1 MSSHTAAYLRRLGL
15 PESMPPTIETLRE
28 IHRRHQRTIPYEN
41 LGIMLGPA
49 PSVDPEASLARVGE
63 VGRAGYCL
71 HQNAVLELVLR
82 DLGFE
87 VERRHGHEWT
97 DPELSGSDALNHL
110 VLVVS
115 GLPTDDNPAG
125 RWWPDVGLGEGHL
138 DVLPLVPGKY
148 LDGPFTFEITEVR
161 EDGWSARND
170 PTGSFVGLE
179 VTTRPTDQASIEA
192 AHALLSTPPDGEFAR
207 VMVVQRRD
215 EDGLETVRG
224 CMKVRVD
231 ADGKHEVELT
241 TYDAWRAAL
250 VDIGISLEGITEDA
264 LHDLWQRS
272 QAAHAEWRA
281 RRRS

>member
-1 MSSHTAAYLRRLGL
+1 MSSTAAYLRRLGFTER
-15 PESMPPTIETLRE
+15 PAPTIDTLRE
-28 IHRRHQRTIPYEN
+28 IHRRHQRTVPYEN
-41 LGIMLGPA
+41 LGIMLGPV
-49 PSVDPEASLARVGE
+49 PSVDPELSLARVGQ

-82 DLGFE
+82 DLGFD
-87 VERRHGHEWT
+87 VERRHGHEWS
-97 DPELSGSDALNHL
+97 DPELSGSDELNHL
-110 VLVVS
+110 VLFVS
-115 GLPTDDNPAG
+115 GLPTHDNPGG

-148 LDGPFTFEITEVR
+148 LEGPFTFEITEVR

-192 AHALLSTPPDGEFAR
+192 AHEHLSTPPDGEFAR

-215 EDGLETVRG
+215 DAGLDTVRG
-224 CMKVRVD
+224 CLQVRVD
-231 ADGKHEVELT
+231 AGGKHEVELT

-250 VDIGISLEGITEDA
+250 VDIGVSLEGITEDA
-264 LHDLWQRS
+264 LRGLWQRS
-272 QAAHAEWRA
+272 WEAHAAWVA

>member
-1 MSSHTAAYLRRLGL
+1 MSSTAGYLRRLGFTDR
-15 PESMPPTIETLRE
+15 PVPTIDTLRE
-28 IHRRHQRTIPYEN
+28 IHRRHQRNVPYEN
-41 LGIMLGPA
+41 LGIMLGPS
-49 PSVDPEASLARVGE
+49 PSVDPELSLARVGE

-97 DPELSGSDALNHL
+97 DPDDRDSDALNHL

-125 RWWPDVGLGEGHL
+125 RWWPDVGLGEGFL

-148 LDGPFTFEITEVR
+148 LDGPFTFEITEVG
-161 EDGWSARND
+161 EHGWSFRND

-179 VTTRPTDQASIEA
+179 VTTRPTDPAAIAA
-192 AHALLSTPPDGEFAR
+192 AHEVLSTPPDGEFAR

-215 EDGLETVRG
+215 EAGLDTVRG
-224 CMKVRVD
+224 CMHVRVD
-231 ADGKHEVELT
+231 AAGKHEVELT

-250 VDIGISLEGITEDA
+250 VDIGISLEGITEDE
-264 LHDLWQRS
+264 LQRLWERS
-272 QAAHAEWRA
+272 WAAHAEWVA